1 MKHLVF
7 IVLVFFTFKSFAQT
21 KNFIDLPYIETSAMA
36 DTLVIPD
43 KIYLKIIIAEKD
55 NKGKIAVEELENKM
69 ISQLNAFGIDTKKQ
83 LTINDVSSN
92 FKKYFLKQQ
101 DILKT
106 KEYLLQVDNS
116 KTVGK
121 VIIGL
126 EELGIANVSIDHTIY
141 SKEEQL
147 RLILTTKA
155 VEKAKNQALFMAKA
169 TNQKV
174 GDAIFISDVPS
185 NDYDIANSLN
195 GRVTGIVMT
204 GYGGKDKYEQPD
216 IEIQKIQIISKVNVK
231 FKLQ

>member
-1 MKHLVF
+1 MINELN
-7 IVLVFFTFKSFAQT
+7 VL
-21 KNFIDLPYIETSAMA
+21 
-36 DTLVIPD
+36 
-43 KIYLKIIIAEKD
+43 
-55 NKGKIAVEELENKM
+55 
-69 ISQLNAFGIDTKKQ
+69 GIDTKKQ

-92 FKKYFLKQQ
+92 FKKYFLRQQ
-101 DILKT
+101 DILKI

-126 EELGIANVSIDHTIY
+126 EELGISNVSIDHTTY

-147 RLILTTKA
+147 LLILTTKA

-174 GDAIFISDVPS
+174 GDAIFISDVSS
-185 NDYDIANSLN
+185 NDFGIAHSLN
-195 GRVTGIVMT
+195 GRVGGIVVT
-204 GYGGKDKYEQPD
+204 RYGGKDKYEQPD
-216 IEIQKIQIISKVNVK
+216 IEIQKIQIISRVNVK

>member
-1 MKHLVF
+1 MRHLGF
-7 IVLVFFTFKSFAQT
+7 IVLVFLTFKSFAQT
-21 KNFIDLPYIETSAMA
+21 KNFIDLPYIETSAIA

-43 KIYLKIIIAEKD
+43 KIYLKIIIAERD
-55 NKGKIAVEELENKM
+55 NKGKISVEELENKM

-83 LTINDVSSN
+83 LTVNDVSSN

-106 KEYLLQVDNS
+106 KEYLLNIDNL
-116 KTVGK
+116 KTVSK
-121 VIIGL
+121 VIIEL
-126 EELGIANVSIDHTIY
+126 EELGISNVSIDRTAY

-147 RLILTTKA
+147 RLILKTKA

-185 NDYDIANSLN
+185 NDFGITNSLN
-195 GRVTGIVMT
+195 GRLEGIVVTG
-204 GYGGKDKYEQPD
+204 Y
-216 IEIQKIQIISKVNVK
+216 
-231 FKLQ
+231 